1 MRTKLLAKLDIN
13 FQFCNLFYEIQS
25 TFLLK
30 KLQKSTSQGKKSSI
44 LPYKFVTL
52 PKLFR
57 KKGMKSRIEVEAGIN
72 GCLLISDNF
81 SSDITSLTKHAISF
95 LELQLANK
103 DRHRVLIV
111 SDIDGDEIVCEMFYR
126 NLSQFLRSGSVN
138 QVVFIGIELRQRFA
152 KFEGLDRKDFFLS
165 ADEFLSSDVI
175 SQFAN
180 QALLLKISQ
189 HYQPIKI
196 KNHLQQLPHD
206 TSLEIDFDAMYNN
219 VQYFRSKL
227 RPETKLMCM
236 VKASAYGSGSLE
248 VSLAMQHYGC
258 DYLGVAFVNEGVEL
272 RQSGIKMPIIV
283 LNPMQS
289 SLHHLFEYNLEP
301 EIGNF
306 RILNMVL
313 AMARKLGLTDYPIH
327 IKLDTGMHRAGFE
340 ADDLERLTKIL
351 TEHRELRV
359 ASIFSHLAA
368 ADDPAE
374 DMHEFTL
381 GQIAL
386 FEKLSQKIIEK
397 IGYKPIRHILNSAG
411 IEHYSDYQ
419 MDMVRLGIGIWGVPS
434 KNSFQ
439 LRNVCSLYTRI
450 IQIKNVKAGET
461 VGYNRKGQIEKDK
474 HIALLPIGYADG
486 MNRRLS
492 NGLGYVLI
500 NGKRAYIVG
509 NICMDLMM
517 VDVTDIEAKAGD
529 TVVVFSSEHTFEEI
543 AESIGTIPYEVLSSI
558 SPRVRRVY
566 FSEEV

>member
-1 MRTKLLAKLDIN
+1 
-13 FQFCNLFYEIQS
+13 
-25 TFLLK
+25 
-30 KLQKSTSQGKKSSI
+30 
-44 LPYKFVTL
+44 
-52 PKLFR
+52 
-57 KKGMKSRIEVEAGIN
+57 MKSRIEVEAGIN

-152 KFEGLDRKDFFLS
+152 KFEGLERKDFFLTT
-165 ADEFLSSDVI
+165 DEFLSSEVI

-189 HYQPIKI
+189 HYQPARIKT
-196 KNHLQQLPHD
+196 HLQQLPHD
-206 TSLEIDFDAMYNN
+206 TTLEIDFDAMYNN

-227 RPETKLMCM
+227 NPETKLMCM

-289 SLHHLFEYNLEP
+289 SLHHLFQYNLEP

-306 RILNMVL
+306 RMLNLVL
-313 AMARKLGLTDYPIH
+313 ATARKLGLKDYPIH

-340 ADDLERLTKIL
+340 ADDLEQLTKKL
-351 TEHRELRV
+351 TEQKELRV

-374 DMHEFTL
+374 DMQKFTL
-381 GQIAL
+381 EQIAL
-386 FEKLSQKIIEK
+386 FEKLSQNIIEK

-439 LRNVCSLYTRI
+439 LRNVCSLYTKV

-461 VGYNRKGQIEKDK
+461 VGYNRKGLVEKDK
-474 HIALLPIGYADG
+474 RIALLPIGYADG

-492 NGLGYVLI
+492 NGVGYVLI
-500 NGKRAYIVG
+500 NGKRAYIIG

-529 TVVVFSSEHTFEEI
+529 VAVVFSSERPFEDI
-543 AESIGTIPYEVLSSI
+543 AESIGTIAYEVLSSI